1 MSSFKNIEKSPSEN
15 ATYAVYKK
23 LTAQDVVST
32 WYVAK
37 KSFTILGNE
46 LSSYN
51 IVSLLFDRD
60 VTSAPPPPIPSR
72 TPSPTPTP
80 STTPTP

>member
-1 MSSFKNIEKSPSEN
+1 MSSFKNIEKSTSEN

-23 LTAQDVVST
+23 LTVQDVVST

-37 KSFTILGNE
+37 KSFTILGSE

-51 IVSLLFDRD
+51 IVSILFDRD
-60 VTSAPPPPIPSR
+60 VNSALPPPV
-72 TPSPTPTP
+72 PSPTPTP
-80 STTPTP
+80 TPTPSVMP